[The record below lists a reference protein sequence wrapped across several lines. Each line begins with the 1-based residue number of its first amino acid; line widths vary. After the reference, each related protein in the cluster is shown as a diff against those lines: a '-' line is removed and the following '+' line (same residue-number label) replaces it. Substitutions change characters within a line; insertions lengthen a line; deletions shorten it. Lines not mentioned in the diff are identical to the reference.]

1 MERTMKEKRP
11 ENDAD
16 IQIRA
21 FLDEI
26 AEKRG
31 TGNPFDRFEQD
42 AVTSA
47 GLELHLD
54 VIGVDPKRPTV
65 VFMPGTN
72 AYAVL
77 YGEFLAAL
85 ADKEINIVG
94 FDPRGHGRSGGMR
107 GSYTIPELMADM
119 RAAVEYARNRFGDPI
134 VVSGSS
140 QGGITAFYLAA
151 EGYPVAGA
159 ICHNLADLGDPASRR
174 LTRRPGLSRLMKP
187 IIGPLARLLPELRI
201 PVTSYINL
209 QAEPIRGLGNSKD
222 LLYQGPLLVPF
233 IRLKAMASLAGEK
246 LPCPVEAI
254 STPVLILH
262 GEKDVIFPLDYIES
276 LYNRLTC
283 RKSLKV
289 YPGFH
294 HYILFD
300 HVDAVLPDV
309 LQWMEDTCRGIQ

>member
-1 MERTMKEKRP
+1 MKETWSRN
-11 ENDAD
+11 EAD
-16 IQIRA
+16 IQINS

-42 AVTSA
+42 TITSG

-54 VIGVDPKRPTV
+54 VIEVDQERPTL

-85 ADKEINIVG
+85 ADKGINIVG
-94 FDPRGHGRSGGMR
+94 FDPRGHGRSGGRR
-107 GSYTIPELMADM
+107 GSYTIPELVADM
-119 RAAVEYARNRFGDPI
+119 RAAVEYARNRFGNPI

-151 EGYPVAGA
+151 EGYPVASA
-159 ICHNLADLGDPASRR
+159 ICHNIADLGDPASVR

-187 IIGPLARLLPELRI
+187 MIGLLGRVLPELRI
-201 PVTSYINL
+201 PMTSYINL
-209 QAEPIRGLGNSKD
+209 KAEPIRHLGNSKD

-233 IRLKAMASLAGEK
+233 IRLKGMASLGSEN
-246 LPCPVEAI
+246 LPCAVEEIA
-254 STPVLILH
+254 TPVLILH
-262 GEKDVIFPLDYIES
+262 GEKDVIFPQDYIEY

-283 RKSLKV
+283 KKSLKV
-289 YPGFH
+289 YQGFH

-300 HVDAVLPDV
+300 HVHAVLPDV
-309 LQWMEDTCRGIQ
+309 LQWLEDTCEGIQ

>member
-1 MERTMKEKRP
+1 METTMKERWSKN
-11 ENDAD
+11 EAD
-16 IQIRA
+16 IQIRS

-42 AVTSA
+42 TVTSA

-54 VIGVDPKRPTV
+54 VIEVDQKRPTV

-94 FDPRGHGRSGGMR
+94 FDPRGHGRSGGRR
-107 GSYTIPELMADM
+107 GSYTIPELLADM
-119 RAAVEYARNRFGDPI
+119 RASVEYARNRFGDPI

-159 ICHNLADLGDPASRR
+159 ICHNIADLGDPSSSR
-174 LTRRPGLSRLMKP
+174 LTRHPCLSRLMNP
-187 IIGPLARLLPELRI
+187 IIQPLARLLPELKI
-201 PVTSYINL
+201 PMTSYINL
-209 QAEPIRGLGNSKD
+209 KAEPIRDLGNSKD
-222 LLYQGPLLVPF
+222 LLYHAPLLLPF
-233 IRLKAMASLAGEK
+233 IRLKGMASLGREK
-246 LPCPVEAI
+246 LPCPVENI
-254 STPVLILH
+254 TTPVFILH
-262 GEKDVIFPLDYIES
+262 GEKDVIFPQDYIEQ
-276 LYNRLTC
+276 LYHRLTC
-283 RKSLKV
+283 KKSLKV
-289 YPGFH
+289 YQGFH

-309 LQWMEDTCRGIQ
+309 LQWLEDTCKGIR